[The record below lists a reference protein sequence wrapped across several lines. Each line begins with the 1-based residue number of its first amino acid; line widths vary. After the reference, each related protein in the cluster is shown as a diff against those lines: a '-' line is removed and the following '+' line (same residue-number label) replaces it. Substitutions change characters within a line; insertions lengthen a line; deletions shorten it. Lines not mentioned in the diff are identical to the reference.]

1 MKFLPFRYAL
11 ISCCVQEGNYVSQS
25 SNKLNRRLTQTC
37 GFLFGIAIAVW
48 VLRGFGILGFMPG
61 GVIWLLFLAAIAFA
75 ILSYMQKTWW
85 RF

>member
-1 MKFLPFRYAL
+1 MRSL
-11 ISCCVQEGNYVSQS
+11 GNYMSQS

-75 ILSYMQKTWW
+75 ILSYLQKTWW

>member
-11 ISCCVQEGNYVSQS
+11 ISCCVLRAFSVSQS
-25 SNKLNRRLTQTC
+25 SNKLNRLLTQTC

-61 GVIWLLFLAAIAFA
+61 GVIWLLFLAAFAFA